1 MSGPNIAIKNHCD
14 ECALASLCFPSSI
27 PKESLFRVTQIIT
40 SNLSYNKGQRLYRQ
54 GENTQ
59 HIHVIKSGSV
69 KTYISNPDGAEYI
82 NGFYM
87 TGDIINMESVAA
99 GIHMNSATTL
109 DNSIIC
115 KVSFMKLTALK
126 DEFPMLTNMA
136 IRVYS
141 QALALSQ
148 DLLKCISKKSASA
161 KLATLLLILN
171 NRQSLQNLDPSRLHL
186 CMSRQDIANYLG
198 LATETLS
205 RAFTRLTD
213 SGCII
218 KHNRHSD
225 LSIHDRELLQRY
237 ASDIEH

>member
-14 ECALASLCFPSSI
+14 ECALASHCFPSAM
-27 PKESLFRVTQIIT
+27 PEENRFRVTQIIT
-40 SNLSYNKGQRLYRQ
+40 SNLTYDKDELLYRQ
-54 GENTQ
+54 GENTK
-59 HIHVIKSGSV
+59 HIYIIKSGSV
-69 KTYISNPDGAEYI
+69 KTYITNPDGAEYI

-87 TGDIINMESVAA
+87 TGDIINMESVYS
-99 GIHMNSATTL
+99 GIHMNSATAL
-109 DNSIIC
+109 DHSILC

-126 DEFPMLTNMA
+126 DEFPMLANMA

-171 NRQSLQNLDPSRLHL
+171 NRQGIQNLDPNNLHL
-186 CMSRQDIANYLG
+186 CMSRQDVANYLG

-205 RAFTRLTD
+205 RAFTRLTE

-237 ASDIEH
+237 ASDIER